1 MKLYDPR
8 SSLELLSAMPRLVN
22 FIFSRP
28 RTILPLLDAAAVS
41 AQERVYSSSTFLE
54 TRAREAED
62 IEGENRGHVGSIKR
76 MVRVR
81 MDFHRLSCPGVS
93 PAVNHIRT
101 RHTGRLLTL
110 YGTVTRLSAVK
121 SHEVEQLMECTSCGL
136 RFLVSCNKDVTK
148 PTELPSICPS
158 ADDQQ
163 TKRCKNNSF
172 RVARVGRP
180 VVSDYQ
186 ELRIQDPIGRTRS
199 TFGASWNLAQHH
211 ALSGANKHEFSRE
224 KAKPRTSVSIATAP
238 HALLVV
244 LEDDL
249 VDKCKAGDDICV
261 TLVVQWRWHRAVR
274 DQRAQLEQIGHATS
288 LQVISKLPSS
298 LSGASEEDLAS
309 IASFWNAFN
318 GRSCA
323 SNTENED
330 LHRRPLG
337 PLHGR
342 NIILKSVCPQ
352 LHGLTTVKLAF
363 LLALLGGVPR
373 SEPDGGA
380 TIRGDSH
387 LLIVGD
393 PGMGKSQ
400 LLRYAAQVAPRS
412 VLTSGVGST
421 AAGLTAAAVK
431 GDGSEGWMLDA
442 GALVLADGG
451 ICCID
456 EFDTISTGE
465 RAAIHEAME
474 QQTVSFAKGSIVATL
489 QTRCSVF
496 GATNPRGMKFD
507 PNESL
512 ALNTGLAPPLLS
524 RFDCVFILQDDKDP
538 DQDKLMS
545 AHMLASYCAE
555 SRLDSPTGKTT
566 SAIHNDAFPV
576 DDDMFVKKRK
586 MSALDIK
593 QGTLHCLETVKDTR
607 HDQDQDGYT
616 PENHAMEWSF
626 DRLRRYIL
634 LAKCALKPKLTPEA
648 EALIRGYFQVSF
660 YPLSSKQASVLFH
673 NSNCNV
679 VWHVSLPVRFAAQL
693 LFDQVIQIDQR
704 SHFFISAASPGRRS
718 QRATDDTPD
727 REFDKIDASA
737 RETDVDGRG
746 TSSRRHCGNR
756 SNRVF
761 YSRWST
767 GRTR

>member
-1 MKLYDPR
+1 
-8 SSLELLSAMPRLVN
+8 MPRLVN
-22 FIFSRP
+22 FIFARP
-28 RTILPLLDAAAVS
+28 RAILPLLDAAAVS
-41 AQERVYSSSTFLE
+41 AQERIYSSSTFLE
-54 TRAREAED
+54 THPSEE
-62 IEGENRGHVGSIKR
+62 ESEVEHGGHPGIIKR

-81 MDFHRLSCPGVS
+81 IDFHRLSCPGAS
-93 PAVNHIRT
+93 PAVNHIRS

-110 YGTVTRLSAVK
+110 YGTVTRLGTVK

-136 RFLVSCNKDVTK
+136 RFLVSCNRDVNK
-148 PTELPSICPS
+148 PIELPTICPS
-158 ADDQQ
+158 AGDQQ
-163 TKRCKNNSF
+163 IKRCKNTLF
-172 RVARVGRP
+172 RVARTARP

-186 ELRIQDPIGRTRS
+186 ELRIQDPVDRTHS
-199 TFGASWNLAQHH
+199 TFGASWTLAQHY
-211 ALSGANKHEFSRE
+211 SSFGANGYEFSRE
-224 KAKPRTSVSIATAP
+224 KTKSRSSVSIATAS

-249 VDKCKAGDDICV
+249 VDKCQSGDDICV
-261 TLVVQWRWHRAVR
+261 TLVVHWRWHRAVR

-288 LQVISKLPSS
+288 LQVLNKQPGS
-298 LSGASEEDLAS
+298 LSGTGDEELAS
-309 IASFWNAFN
+309 IASFWNAFK
-318 GRSCA
+318 GSSVSKA
-323 SNTENED
+323 ENKD
-330 LHRRPLG
+330 MHRIPLG

-352 LHGLTTVKLAF
+352 LHGLKTVKLAF

-380 TIRGDSH
+380 TVRGDSH

-431 GDGSEGWMLDA
+431 CDGSEGWMLDA

-496 GATNPRGMKFD
+496 GATNPRGMKID

-512 ALNTGLAPPLLS
+512 SHNTGLAPPLLS

-555 SRLDSPTGKTT
+555 SLSSCKVA
-566 SAIHNDAFPV
+566 SAQANVFPLEDAV
-576 DDDMFVKKRK
+576 FVKKRK
-586 MSALDIK
+586 TSASDIQ
-593 QGTLHCLETVKDTR
+593 QGTLRCLETVKSTQHGSDR
-607 HDQDQDGYT
+607 NDCT
-616 PENHAMEWSF
+616 PEDHLREWSF
-626 DRLRRYIL
+626 DRLRRYIS
-634 LAKCALKPKLTPEA
+634 LARCALKPKLTPEA
-648 EALIRGYFQVSF
+648 EALIRGYFQLRRQQEDDPKGRPTIRLIESLIRLTQAHARLMWMDEALPRDVIVAIEVIE
-660 YPLSSKQASVLFH
+660 SSNLDGARNETNERDPEEYYRHKERRL
-673 NSNCNV
+673 
-679 VWHVSLPVRFAAQL
+679 
-693 LFDQVIQIDQR
+693 IKK
-704 SHFFISAASPGRRS
+704 IS
-718 QRATDDTPD
+718 
-727 REFDKIDASA
+727 KC
-737 RETDVDGRG
+737 V
-746 TSSRRHCGNR
+746 
-756 SNRVF
+756 
-761 YSRWST
+761 
-767 GRTR
+767 

>member
-1 MKLYDPR
+1 
-8 SSLELLSAMPRLVN
+8 
-22 FIFSRP
+22 
-28 RTILPLLDAAAVS
+28 LDAAAVS
-41 AQERVYSSSTFLE
+41 AQERIYSSSTFLE
-54 TRAREAED
+54 SHPSEEES
-62 IEGENRGHVGSIKR
+62 EGEHGGHPGSIKR

-81 MDFHRLSCPGVS
+81 IDFHRLSCPGVS
-93 PAVNHIRT
+93 PAVNHIRS

-110 YGTVTRLSAVK
+110 YGTVTRLGTVK

-136 RFLVSCNKDVTK
+136 RFLVSCNKDVNK
-148 PTELPSICPS
+148 PIELPTICPS
-158 ADDQQ
+158 AGDQQ
-163 TKRCKNNSF
+163 TKRCKNTSF
-172 RVARVGRP
+172 RAVRAARP

-186 ELRIQDPIGRTRS
+186 ELRIQDPVDRTQS
-199 TFGASWNLAQHH
+199 SFGASWILAQHYSS
-211 ALSGANKHEFSRE
+211 LGANAYEFSRE
-224 KAKPRTSVSIATAP
+224 KTKSRSSVSIATAS

-249 VDKCKAGDDICV
+249 VDKCQAGDDICV
-261 TLVVQWRWHRAVR
+261 TLVVHWRWHRAVR

-288 LQVISKLPSS
+288 LQVLNKQPGS
-298 LSGASEEDLAS
+298 LSGTGDEELAS
-309 IASFWNAFN
+309 IASFWNAFK
-318 GRSCA
+318 GSSVSKA
-323 SNTENED
+323 ENKD
-330 LHRRPLG
+330 MHRIPLG

-352 LHGLTTVKLAF
+352 LHGLKTVKLAF

-380 TIRGDSH
+380 TVRGDSH

-431 GDGSEGWMLDA
+431 CDGSEGWMLDA

-496 GATNPRGMKFD
+496 GATNPRGMKID

-512 ALNTGLAPPLLS
+512 SHNTGLAPPLLS

-555 SRLDSPTGKTT
+555 SLSSCKVA
-566 SAIHNDAFPV
+566 SAQANVFPLEDAV
-576 DDDMFVKKRK
+576 FVKKRK
-586 MSALDIK
+586 TSASDIQ
-593 QGTLHCLETVKDTR
+593 QGTLRCLETVKSTQHGSDR
-607 HDQDQDGYT
+607 NDCT
-616 PENHAMEWSF
+616 PEDHLREWSF
-626 DRLRRYIL
+626 DRLRRYIS
-634 LAKCALKPKLTPEA
+634 LARCALKPKLTPEA
-648 EALIRGYFQVSF
+648 EALIRGYFQLRRQQEDDPKGRPTIRLIESLIRLTQAHARLMWMDEALPRDVIVAIEVIE
-660 YPLSSKQASVLFH
+660 SSNLDGARNETNERDPEEYYRHKERRL
-673 NSNCNV
+673 
-679 VWHVSLPVRFAAQL
+679 
-693 LFDQVIQIDQR
+693 IKK
-704 SHFFISAASPGRRS
+704 IS
-718 QRATDDTPD
+718 
-727 REFDKIDASA
+727 KC
-737 RETDVDGRG
+737 V
-746 TSSRRHCGNR
+746 
-756 SNRVF
+756 
-761 YSRWST
+761 
-767 GRTR
+767 

>member
-1 MKLYDPR
+1 M
-8 SSLELLSAMPRLVN
+8 
-22 FIFSRP
+22 
-28 RTILPLLDAAAVS
+28 DAAAVS
-41 AQERVYSSSTFLE
+41 AQERIYSSSTFLE
-54 TRAREAED
+54 SHPSEEES
-62 IEGENRGHVGSIKR
+62 EGEHGGHPGSIKR

-81 MDFHRLSCPGVS
+81 IDFHRLSCPGVS
-93 PAVNHIRT
+93 PAVNHIRS

-110 YGTVTRLSAVK
+110 YGTVTRLGTVK

-136 RFLVSCNKDVTK
+136 RFLVSCNKDVNK
-148 PTELPSICPS
+148 PIELPTICPS
-158 ADDQQ
+158 AGDQQ
-163 TKRCKNNSF
+163 TKRCKNTSF
-172 RVARVGRP
+172 RAVRAARP

-186 ELRIQDPIGRTRS
+186 ELRIQDPVYRTQS
-199 TFGASWNLAQHH
+199 SFGASWILAQHYSS
-211 ALSGANKHEFSRE
+211 LGANAYEFSRE
-224 KAKPRTSVSIATAP
+224 KTKSRSSVSIATAS

-249 VDKCKAGDDICV
+249 VDKCQAGDDICV
-261 TLVVQWRWHRAVR
+261 TLVVHWRWHRAVR

-288 LQVISKLPSS
+288 LQVLNKQPGS
-298 LSGASEEDLAS
+298 LSGTGDEELAS
-309 IASFWNAFN
+309 IASFWNAFK
-318 GRSCA
+318 GSSVSKA
-323 SNTENED
+323 ENKD
-330 LHRRPLG
+330 MHRIPLG

-352 LHGLTTVKLAF
+352 LHGLKTVKLAF

-380 TIRGDSH
+380 TVRGDSH

-431 GDGSEGWMLDA
+431 CDGSEGWMLDA

-496 GATNPRGMKFD
+496 GATNPRGMKID

-512 ALNTGLAPPLLS
+512 SHNTGLAPPLLS

-555 SRLDSPTGKTT
+555 SLSSCKVA
-566 SAIHNDAFPV
+566 SAQANVFPLEDAV
-576 DDDMFVKKRK
+576 FVKKRK
-586 MSALDIK
+586 TSASDIQ
-593 QGTLHCLETVKDTR
+593 QGTLRCLETVKSTQHGSDR
-607 HDQDQDGYT
+607 NDCT
-616 PENHAMEWSF
+616 PEDHLREWSF
-626 DRLRRYIL
+626 DRLRRYIS
-634 LAKCALKPKLTPEA
+634 LARCALKPKLTPEA
-648 EALIRGYFQVSF
+648 EALIRGYFQLRRQQEDDPKGRPTIRLIESLIRLTQAHARLMWMDEALPRDVIVAIEVIE
-660 YPLSSKQASVLFH
+660 SSNLDGSRNETNERDPEEYYRHKERRL
-673 NSNCNV
+673 
-679 VWHVSLPVRFAAQL
+679 
-693 LFDQVIQIDQR
+693 IKK
-704 SHFFISAASPGRRS
+704 IS
-718 QRATDDTPD
+718 
-727 REFDKIDASA
+727 KC
-737 RETDVDGRG
+737 V
-746 TSSRRHCGNR
+746 
-756 SNRVF
+756 
-761 YSRWST
+761 
-767 GRTR
+767 

>member
-1 MKLYDPR
+1 M
-8 SSLELLSAMPRLVN
+8 
-22 FIFSRP
+22 
-28 RTILPLLDAAAVS
+28 DAAAVS
-41 AQERVYSSSTFLE
+41 AQERIYSSSTFLE
-54 TRAREAED
+54 SHPSEEES
-62 IEGENRGHVGSIKR
+62 EGEHGGHPGSIKR

-81 MDFHRLSCPGVS
+81 IDFHRLSCPGVS
-93 PAVNHIRT
+93 PAVNHIRS

-110 YGTVTRLSAVK
+110 YGTVTRLGTVK

-136 RFLVSCNKDVTK
+136 RFLVSCNKDVNK
-148 PTELPSICPS
+148 PIELPTICPS
-158 ADDQQ
+158 AGDQQ
-163 TKRCKNNSF
+163 TKRCKNTSF
-172 RVARVGRP
+172 RAVRAARP

-186 ELRIQDPIGRTRS
+186 ELRIQDPVDRTQS
-199 TFGASWNLAQHH
+199 SFGASWILAQHYSS
-211 ALSGANKHEFSRE
+211 LGANAYEFSRE
-224 KAKPRTSVSIATAP
+224 KTKSRSSVSIATAS

-249 VDKCKAGDDICV
+249 VDKCQAGDDICV
-261 TLVVQWRWHRAVR
+261 TLVVHWRWHRAVR

-288 LQVISKLPSS
+288 LQVLNKQPGS
-298 LSGASEEDLAS
+298 LSGTGDEELAS
-309 IASFWNAFN
+309 IASFWNAFK
-318 GRSCA
+318 GSSVSKA
-323 SNTENED
+323 ENKD
-330 LHRRPLG
+330 MHRIPLG

-352 LHGLTTVKLAF
+352 LHGLKTVKLAF

-380 TIRGDSH
+380 TVRGDSH

-431 GDGSEGWMLDA
+431 CDGSEGWMLDA

-496 GATNPRGMKFD
+496 GATNPRGMKID

-512 ALNTGLAPPLLS
+512 SHNTGLAPPLLS

-555 SRLDSPTGKTT
+555 S
-566 SAIHNDAFPV
+566 
-576 DDDMFVKKRK
+576 
-586 MSALDIK
+586 
-593 QGTLHCLETVKDTR
+593 
-607 HDQDQDGYT
+607 
-616 PENHAMEWSF
+616 
-626 DRLRRYIL
+626 
-634 LAKCALKPKLTPEA
+634 
-648 EALIRGYFQVSF
+648 
-660 YPLSSKQASVLFH
+660 LSSCRLCRHKQTYFH
-673 NSNCNV
+673 
-679 VWHVSLPVRFAAQL
+679 
-693 LFDQVIQIDQR
+693 
-704 SHFFISAASPGRRS
+704 
-718 QRATDDTPD
+718 
-727 REFDKIDASA
+727 
-737 RETDVDGRG
+737 
-746 TSSRRHCGNR
+746 
-756 SNRVF
+756 
-761 YSRWST
+761 
-767 GRTR
+767 

>member
-1 MKLYDPR
+1 
-8 SSLELLSAMPRLVN
+8 MPRLVN

-28 RTILPLLDAAAVS
+28 RAILPLLDAAAVS
-41 AQERVYSSSTFLE
+41 AQERIYSSSTFLE
-54 TRAREAED
+54 PHPSEEES
-62 IEGENRGHVGSIKR
+62 EGEHGGHPGSIKR

-81 MDFHRLSCPGVS
+81 IDFHRLSCPGVS
-93 PAVNHIRT
+93 PAVNHIRS

-110 YGTVTRLSAVK
+110 YGTVTRLGTVK

-136 RFLVSCNKDVTK
+136 RFLVSCDKDVNK
-148 PTELPSICPS
+148 PTELPTICPS
-158 ADDQQ
+158 AGDQQ
-163 TKRCKNNSF
+163 TKRCKNTSF
-172 RVARVGRP
+172 RAVRAARP

-186 ELRIQDPIGRTRS
+186 ELRIQDPVDRTQS
-199 TFGASWNLAQHH
+199 SFGASWILAQHYSS
-211 ALSGANKHEFSRE
+211 LGANAYEFSRE
-224 KAKPRTSVSIATAP
+224 KTKSRSSVSIATAS

-249 VDKCKAGDDICV
+249 VDKCQAGDDICV
-261 TLVVQWRWHRAVR
+261 TLVVHWRWHRAVR

-288 LQVISKLPSS
+288 LQVLNKQPGS
-298 LSGASEEDLAS
+298 LSGTGDEELAS
-309 IASFWNAFN
+309 IASFWNAFK
-318 GRSCA
+318 GSSVSKA
-323 SNTENED
+323 ENKD
-330 LHRRPLG
+330 MHRIPLG

-352 LHGLTTVKLAF
+352 LHGLKTVKLAF

-380 TIRGDSH
+380 TVRGDSH

-431 GDGSEGWMLDA
+431 CDGSEGWMLDA

-496 GATNPRGMKFD
+496 GATNPRGMKID

-512 ALNTGLAPPLLS
+512 SHNTGLAPPLLS

-555 SRLDSPTGKTT
+555 SLSSCKVA
-566 SAIHNDAFPV
+566 SAQANVFPLEDAV
-576 DDDMFVKKRK
+576 FVKKRK
-586 MSALDIK
+586 TSASDIQ
-593 QGTLHCLETVKDTR
+593 QGTLRSLETVKSTQHGSDR
-607 HDQDQDGYT
+607 NDCT
-616 PENHAMEWSF
+616 PEDHVREWSF
-626 DRLRRYIL
+626 DRLRRYIS
-634 LAKCALKPKLTPEA
+634 LARCALKPKLTPEA
-648 EALIRGYFQVSF
+648 EALIRGYFQLRRQQEDDPKGRPTIRLIESLIRLTQAHARLMWMDEALPRDVMVAIEVIE
-660 YPLSSKQASVLFH
+660 SSNLDGSRNETNERDPEEYYRHKERRLI
-673 NSNCNV
+673 
-679 VWHVSLPVRFAAQL
+679 RK
-693 LFDQVIQIDQR
+693 
-704 SHFFISAASPGRRS
+704 IS
-718 QRATDDTPD
+718 
-727 REFDKIDASA
+727 KC
-737 RETDVDGRG
+737 V
-746 TSSRRHCGNR
+746 
-756 SNRVF
+756 
-761 YSRWST
+761 
-767 GRTR
+767 

>member
-1 MKLYDPR
+1 MIPYDPR
-8 SSLELLSAMPRLVN
+8 SSLELLSAMPKIVN

-41 AQERVYSSSTFLE
+41 AQERVFSSSTFLE
-54 TRAREAED
+54 THARGEFE
-62 IEGENRGHVGSIKR
+62 IENRGHTGSIKR

-81 MDFHRLSCPGVS
+81 IDFYRLSCPGVS
-93 PAVNHIRT
+93 PTVNHIRT

-110 YGTVTRLSAVK
+110 HGTVTRLGTVK
-121 SHEVEQLMECTSCGL
+121 SHEVEQLMECTSCRL
-136 RFLVSCNKDVTK
+136 RFLVTCNKDVTK

-158 ADDQQ
+158 AGDQQ
-163 TKRCKNNSF
+163 TARCKNNSF
-172 RVARVGRP
+172 RVARAGRP

-186 ELRIQDPIGRTRS
+186 ELYLQDPVCRTQS
-199 TFGASWNLAQHH
+199 TFGSSWTLAQHY
-211 ALSGANKHEFSRE
+211 ASFGANKYDFFRNTT
-224 KAKPRTSVSIATAP
+224 KPKTSISIATTP

-288 LQVISKLPSS
+288 VQVLNKQHFS
-298 LSGASEEDLAS
+298 LAGASDDELAS
-309 IASFWNAFN
+309 INSFWDAFN
-318 GRSCA
+318 GSRV
-323 SNTENED
+323 SNAVKKD
-330 LHRRPLG
+330 LHRIPLR

-352 LHGLTTVKLAF
+352 LHGLKTVKLAF

-431 GDGSEGWMLDA
+431 SNGSERWMLDA

-451 ICCID
+451 LCCID

-474 QQTVSFAKGSIVATL
+474 QQTLSFAKGSIVATL
-489 QTRCSVF
+489 QTRCSVL

-512 ALNTGLAPPLLS
+512 TLNTGLAPPLLS

-538 DQDKLMS
+538 DQDRLMS
-545 AHMLASYCAE
+545 AHVLASYCAE
-555 SRLDSPTGKTT
+555 SRVASSACTT
-566 SAIHNDAFPV
+566 TMTVQANVFPV
-576 DDDMFVKKRK
+576 DNARFGKKRK
-586 MSALDIK
+586 KPASDVK
-593 QGTLHCLETVKDTR
+593 RGTLHFLETVKIAQDER
-607 HDQDQDGYT
+607 DQDCCA
-616 PENHAMEWSF
+616 PEDEVMKWPF

-634 LAKCALKPKLTPEA
+634 LARCAVKPKLTPEA
-648 EALIRGYFQVSF
+648 EALIRGYFQLRRQEEEDPKRRPTIRLIESLIRLTQAHARLMWMEEALPRDVIVAIE
-660 YPLSSKQASVLFH
+660 LIESSTLDGARIEPDERDPEEYYRNKE
-673 NSNCNV
+673 
-679 VWHVSLPVRFAAQL
+679 RL
-693 LFDQVIQIDQR
+693 LIKR
-704 SHFFISAASPGRRS
+704 ISKC
-718 QRATDDTPD
+718 
-727 REFDKIDASA
+727 E
-737 RETDVDGRG
+737 
-746 TSSRRHCGNR
+746 
-756 SNRVF
+756 
-761 YSRWST
+761 
-767 GRTR
+767 

>member
-1 MKLYDPR
+1 MQLYDPR

-28 RTILPLLDAAAVS
+28 RAILPLLDAAAVS
-41 AQERVYSSSTFLE
+41 AQERVFSSSTFLE

-62 IEGENRGHVGSIKR
+62 IEGEHRGHVGSIKR

-81 MDFHRLSCPGVS
+81 IDFHRLSCPGVS

-136 RFLVSCNKDVTK
+136 RFLVSYNKDVTK

-158 ADDQQ
+158 AGDQQ
-163 TKRCKNNSF
+163 TKRCKNSSF
-172 RVARVGRP
+172 RVARAGRP

-186 ELRIQDPIGRTRS
+186 ELRIQDPVGRTRS
-199 TFGASWNLAQHH
+199 TFGASWTLAQHH
-211 ALSGANKHEFSRE
+211 ASSGAIKYELSRE
-224 KAKPRTSVSIATAP
+224 KTKPRTSVSIATAP

-298 LSGASEEDLAS
+298 LSGTSEEDLAS
-309 IASFWNAFN
+309 IATFWSAFN
-318 GRSCA
+318 GRSCV
-323 SNTENED
+323 SNTENKE
-330 LHRRPLG
+330 LHRIPLG

-352 LHGLTTVKLAF
+352 LHGLKTVKLAF

-421 AAGLTAAAVK
+421 AAGLTAAAVNS
-431 GDGSEGWMLDA
+431 DGSEEWMLDA

-496 GATNPRGMKFD
+496 GATNPSGMKFD

-545 AHMLASYCAE
+545 AHMLASYCAKTRVG
-555 SRLDSPTGKTT
+555 SLTCKTT

-586 MSALDIK
+586 KSASDIK
-593 QGTLHCLETVKDTR
+593 QGTLHYLETVKDKQ
-607 HDQDQDGYT
+607 HDQDQDGYA
-616 PENHAMEWSF
+616 PEEHVMEWSF

-634 LAKCALKPKLTPEA
+634 LARCAIKPKLTPEA

-660 YPLSSKQASVLFH
+660 YPFFIQASVLFH
-673 NSNCNV
+673 NGNCSV
-679 VWHVSLPVRFAAQL
+679 VWYVSIPVGL
-693 LFDQVIQIDQR
+693 LLNYC
-704 SHFFISAASPGRRS
+704 
-718 QRATDDTPD
+718 AT
-727 REFDKIDASA
+727 K
-737 RETDVDGRG
+737 
-746 TSSRRHCGNR
+746 
-756 SNRVF
+756 
-761 YSRWST
+761 
-767 GRTR
+767 

>member
-1 MKLYDPR
+1 
-8 SSLELLSAMPRLVN
+8 MPRLVN

-28 RTILPLLDAAAVS
+28 RAILPLLDAAAVS
-41 AQERVYSSSTFLE
+41 AQERIYSSSTFLE
-54 TRAREAED
+54 SHPSEEES
-62 IEGENRGHVGSIKR
+62 EGEHGGHPGSIKR

-81 MDFHRLSCPGVS
+81 IDFHRLSCPGVS
-93 PAVNHIRT
+93 PAVNHIRS

-110 YGTVTRLSAVK
+110 YGTVTRLGTVK

-136 RFLVSCNKDVTK
+136 RFLVSCNKDVNK
-148 PTELPSICPS
+148 PIELPTICPS
-158 ADDQQ
+158 AGDQQ
-163 TKRCKNNSF
+163 TKRCKNTSF
-172 RVARVGRP
+172 RAVRAARP

-186 ELRIQDPIGRTRS
+186 ELRIQDPVDRTQS
-199 TFGASWNLAQHH
+199 SFGASWILAQHYSS
-211 ALSGANKHEFSRE
+211 LGANAYEFSRE
-224 KAKPRTSVSIATAP
+224 KTKSRSSVSIATAS

-249 VDKCKAGDDICV
+249 VDKCQAGDDICV
-261 TLVVQWRWHRAVR
+261 TLVVHWRWHRAVR

-288 LQVISKLPSS
+288 LQVLNKQPGS
-298 LSGASEEDLAS
+298 LSGTGDEELAS
-309 IASFWNAFN
+309 IASFWNAFK
-318 GRSCA
+318 GSSVSKA
-323 SNTENED
+323 ENKD
-330 LHRRPLG
+330 MHRIPLG

-352 LHGLTTVKLAF
+352 LHGLKTVKLAF

-380 TIRGDSH
+380 TVRGDSH

-421 AAGLTAAAVK
+421 AAGLTAAAVRC
-431 GDGSEGWMLDA
+431 DGSEGWMLDA

-496 GATNPRGMKFD
+496 GATNPRGMKID

-512 ALNTGLAPPLLS
+512 SHNTGLAPPLLS

-555 SRLDSPTGKTT
+555 SLSSCKVA
-566 SAIHNDAFPV
+566 SAQANVFPLEDAV
-576 DDDMFVKKRK
+576 FVKKRK
-586 MSALDIK
+586 TSASDIQ
-593 QGTLHCLETVKDTR
+593 QGTLRCLETVKSTQHGSDR
-607 HDQDQDGYT
+607 NDCT
-616 PENHAMEWSF
+616 PEDHLREWSF
-626 DRLRRYIL
+626 DRLRRYIS
-634 LAKCALKPKLTPEA
+634 LARCALKPKLTPEA
-648 EALIRGYFQVSF
+648 EALIRGYFQLRRQQEDDPKGRPTIRLIESLIRLTQAHARLMWMDEALPRDVIVAIEVIE
-660 YPLSSKQASVLFH
+660 SSNLDGARNETNERDPEEYYRHKERRL
-673 NSNCNV
+673 
-679 VWHVSLPVRFAAQL
+679 
-693 LFDQVIQIDQR
+693 IKK
-704 SHFFISAASPGRRS
+704 IS
-718 QRATDDTPD
+718 
-727 REFDKIDASA
+727 KC
-737 RETDVDGRG
+737 V
-746 TSSRRHCGNR
+746 
-756 SNRVF
+756 
-761 YSRWST
+761 
-767 GRTR
+767 